1 MTTITPLIRPFTP
14 ADQGAA
20 RALILAGLGERFGF
34 IDETRN
40 PDLDDIAARYLALGH
55 VVLVAEVAGEVVGT
69 GALLFE
75 SDGATCQLAR
85 VSTHHDL
92 RRSGI
97 ARALVASLLVVA
109 RERER
114 RRIWVETDQPWHDAI
129 ALYERM
135 GFMVYERRDGL
146 VLLELSLAG

>member
-1 MTTITPLIRPFTP
+1 MTTPTVRAFTP

-40 PDLDDIAARYLALGH
+40 PDVDDIAAQYLAHEHLFF
-55 VVLVAEVAGEVVGT
+55 VAELAGDVIGT

-75 SDGATCQLAR
+75 ADGATCQLVR
-85 VSTHHDL
+85 VSTRRDL
-92 RRSGI
+92 RRQGI
-97 ARALVASLLVVA
+97 ARLIVAALLAEA
-109 RERER
+109 RQRGR
-114 RRIWVETDQPWHDAI
+114 RRIWVETDAPWHDAI

-135 GFMVYERRDGL
+135 GFTITKRRDGL
-146 VLLELSLAG
+146 VFLEMWLAE